1 MLAVQNKSSNKVG
14 QKLTTWRDMQPG
26 FKVAKGP
33 PALIVRG
40 VLSGEYLSL
49 PDQKYSSNMIEM
61 LIFYNGST
69 KKQQKK
75 KKSKSLLF
83 YHYSTVW
90 AMG

>member
-1 MLAVQNKSSNKVG
+1 
-14 QKLTTWRDMQPG
+14 MQPG

-49 PDQKYSSNMIEM
+49 PDQKYSSSMIEM
-61 LIFYNGST
+61 LIFHNGSI
-69 KKQQKK
+69 KKQNKK

-83 YHYSTVW
+83 YQHSLGNGLPDLFFNTLIS
-90 AMG
+90 

>member
-1 MLAVQNKSSNKVG
+1 
-14 QKLTTWRDMQPG
+14 MQPG
-26 FKVAKGP
+26 FKVEKGP

-49 PDQKYSSNMIEM
+49 PDQKYSSSMIEM
-61 LIFYNGST
+61 LIFHNGST
-69 KKQQKK
+69 KKKEKK
-75 KKSKSLLF
+75 EKKSKSLLF